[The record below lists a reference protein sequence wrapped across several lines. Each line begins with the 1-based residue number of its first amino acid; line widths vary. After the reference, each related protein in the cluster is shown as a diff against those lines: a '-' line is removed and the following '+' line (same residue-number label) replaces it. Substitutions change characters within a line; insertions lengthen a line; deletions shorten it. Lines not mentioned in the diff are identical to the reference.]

1 MDNSLN
7 EVVVQLAN
15 LLCQLKDSNN
25 EQRNAAEEQ
34 LNNEWMAKQPVLLLT
49 GLSNIA
55 RNHVDSQMRSHAA
68 ILLRRISLNL
78 KGDNDYLWTSLPDDA
93 RQYCQMQLIESLN
106 VETDLYVRRKI
117 CDTISELY
125 KITVSKGLQW
135 PELIQIVIECTES
148 KKGEHRESAFKIIS
162 NVPSLIAD
170 YDIPTLKNVFN
181 IALSDASEQVRISA
195 LEAVVNFM
203 LEMNQDEVQQMFDL
217 IPFMLNVLPP
227 LANETGED
235 SLVNGIIYLID
246 LADSIPKC
254 LKSVLEDVVTFMT
267 ELMKNEK
274 FEDSTRQ
281 TALELLL
288 TISES
293 IPSLVRKSPTFQQ
306 QVIPVVLKW
315 MTELDDDESWYT
327 TEDLD
332 DDENDTN
339 SDVAEQAMDRIAR
352 SLGGKYVLPM
362 TFELIPL
369 MLQSQDWKERHA
381 ALMTISAIGEGCVK
395 VMIDELD
402 KVLDLIIPHLNDP
415 HPRVRHAAC
424 HAIGQM
430 STDFADVIQIK
441 FHDKILNA
449 LIPVM
454 NDQYPRV
461 QAHSAAALVNFAE
474 EVQKQHLAGHLDNIF
489 QHLLILLNN
498 PKKYVQEQAITAI
511 ATVADSAEEEFIKY
525 YDSIMPYLINILHNA
540 NNKEYRLL
548 RGKTM
553 ECASLIALAVGKE
566 IFSKNAIEF
575 INILSQTQASIK
587 ESDDPQIPYLMAAW
601 ARICKIL
608 GKDFI
613 PYLEIVIPPL
623 LESAKKSPEVALID
637 NDEEDIEKKYSE
649 EDGWE
654 FIGLEGQKLG
664 IKTTFLE
671 EKCIA
676 VEMLVCYAQ
685 ELEEGF
691 QMYAE
696 EVMEIVV
703 PLLKFYFYDD
713 IRHSA
718 AITIPELFNSMVKS
732 NKYTHENLLNI
743 WHNVCKEMLDIIN
756 RELDT
761 TFLCKIYMSLQKC
774 IEYLGNSCLTPEL
787 LEFFTNSTISQL
799 DEYIQR
805 TQRRTEY
812 RNDQDHDAEDE
823 ENLQE
828 EEADEDALLNEIS
841 KAIHL
846 ILKTHGT
853 AYLPYFNNL
862 VPIVDR
868 FMNEINDIA
877 AIQWAFCV
885 YADLIEFTQAASWDY
900 QGHFLEKMVSGISSP
915 TADIR
920 HTAACGIGLCAKFG
934 GDVYGPACA
943 ASLPAL
949 VAVINDP
956 NSRSQENILAT
967 EICISALGKICR
979 YNNSHFN
986 VNEVLPIWFNA
997 LPILEDV
1004 DEAEQTYEYLLELL
1018 EARNSII
1025 LTQDNLPKLVG
1036 IFTDVVTAQIL
1047 SVEMTT
1053 YMINTVKT
1061 ILSQCDEN
1069 TKQSLWNSLTPDK
1082 QKFLTDTGFL

>member
-1 MDNSLN
+1 
-7 EVVVQLAN
+7 VQ
-15 LLCQLKDSNN
+15 
-25 EQRNAAEEQ
+25 
-34 LNNEWMAKQPVLLLT
+34 
-49 GLSNIA
+49 
-55 RNHVDSQMRSHAA
+55 
-68 ILLRRISLNL
+68 
-78 KGDNDYLWTSLPDDA
+78 
-93 RQYCQMQLIESLN
+93 
-106 VETDLYVRRKI
+106 
-117 CDTISELY
+117 
-125 KITVSKGLQW
+125 
-135 PELIQIVIECTES
+135 
-148 KKGEHRESAFKIIS
+148 
-162 NVPSLIAD
+162 
-170 YDIPTLKNVFN
+170 
-181 IALSDASEQVRISA
+181 
-195 LEAVVNFM
+195 
-203 LEMNQDEVQQMFDL
+203 
-217 IPFMLNVLPP
+217 
-227 LANETGED
+227 
-235 SLVNGIIYLID
+235 
-246 LADSIPKC
+246 
-254 LKSVLEDVVTFMT
+254 
-267 ELMKNEK
+267 
-274 FEDSTRQ
+274 
-281 TALELLL
+281 
-288 TISES
+288 
-293 IPSLVRKSPTFQQ
+293 
-306 QVIPVVLKW
+306 
-315 MTELDDDESWYT
+315 
-327 TEDLD
+327 
-332 DDENDTN
+332 
-339 SDVAEQAMDRIAR
+339 
-352 SLGGKYVLPM
+352 
-362 TFELIPL
+362 
-369 MLQSQDWKERHA
+369 
-381 ALMTISAIGEGCVK
+381 
-395 VMIDELD
+395 
-402 KVLDLIIPHLNDP
+402 
-415 HPRVRHAAC
+415 
-424 HAIGQM
+424 
-430 STDFADVIQIK
+430 
-441 FHDKILNA
+441 
-449 LIPVM
+449 
-454 NDQYPRV
+454 
-461 QAHSAAALVNFAE
+461 
-474 EVQKQHLAGHLDNIF
+474 
-489 QHLLILLNN
+489 
-498 PKKYVQEQAITAI
+498 
-511 ATVADSAEEEFIKY
+511 
-525 YDSIMPYLINILHNA
+525 
-540 NNKEYRLL
+540 
-548 RGKTM
+548 
-553 ECASLIALAVGKE
+553 
-566 IFSKNAIEF
+566 
-575 INILSQTQASIK
+575 
-587 ESDDPQIPYLMAAW
+587 
-601 ARICKIL
+601 
-608 GKDFI
+608 
-613 PYLEIVIPPL
+613 
-623 LESAKKSPEVALID
+623 KKSPEVALID

-732 NKYTHENLLNI
+732 NKYSHENLLNI

-774 IEYLGNSCLTPEL
+774 IEYLGNNCLTPEL
-787 LEFFTNSTISQL
+787 LDFFTNSTISQL

-853 AYLPYFNNL
+853 SYLPYFNNL

-885 YADLIEFTQAASWDY
+885 YADLIEFTGATSWEY
-900 QGHFLEKMVSGISSP
+900 QGHFLEKMVSGISSS

-934 GDVYGPACA
+934 GEVYAQACA

-956 NSRSQENILAT
+956 NSRKPENVLAT

-979 YNNSHFN
+979 YNSSQFN

-1018 EARNSII
+1018 EARNPII
-1025 LTQDNLPKLVG
+1025 LTQNNLPKLVD
-1036 IFTDVVTAQIL
+1036 ILTEVVTAQIL

-1053 YMINTVKT
+1053 YMINTMKA
-1061 ILSQCDEN
+1061 IISQCDEN
-1069 TKQSLWNSLTPDK
+1069 AKQTLWNSLTPEK
-1082 QKFLTDTGFL
+1082 QKFLNDTGFL